1 MIEFY
6 LLFQCFKK
14 EYKRLGEEIRLLKSN
29 LGKASQHHD
38 LFVLNATLIPDINGA
53 CKTTPAQS
61 YLDARSTVGT
71 VPIDCPYKIIFEGL
85 SKIDL
90 LT

>member
-1 MIEFY
+1 
-6 LLFQCFKK
+6 
-14 EYKRLGEEIRLLKSN
+14 
-29 LGKASQHHD
+29 
-38 LFVLNATLIPDINGA
+38 VLNATLMPDINGA

-90 LT
+90 